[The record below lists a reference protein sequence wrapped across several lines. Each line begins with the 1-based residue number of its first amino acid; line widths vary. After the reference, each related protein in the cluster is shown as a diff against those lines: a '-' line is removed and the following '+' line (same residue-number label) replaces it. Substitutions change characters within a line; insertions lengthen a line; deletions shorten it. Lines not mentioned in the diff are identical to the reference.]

1 MKTKSTKTE
10 RVYGDT
16 ETVFRVYRL
25 SEDLR
30 KKVKAARDTRQMT
43 FKGFIQGAVEQEL
56 PSLVTQLVGL
66 GIKAKGT
73 SRPARLPVSDRVL
86 IQLREGSENTGVP
99 ATVLLHACLAL
110 SSGRKRVRG
119 TRSR

>member
-1 MKTKSTKTE
+1 MKTKSTKAE
-10 RVYGDT
+10 RAYDEA

-30 KKVKAARDTRQMT
+30 KKVKAARDMRQMT
-43 FKGFIQGAVEQEL
+43 LKGFIQGAVEQEL
-56 PSLVTQLVGL
+56 SSLVTQLVGL

-86 IQLREGSENTGVP
+86 SQLREGSENTGVP
-99 ATVLLHACLAL
+99 ATVLLQACLTL
-110 SSGRKRVRG
+110 SSGRKKAKA